1 MINPD
6 IRKRAEQYAKSNDII
21 LLEELG
27 YGTDGA
33 VWKSNRNTAVKALE
47 REIGYFNERDA
58 YRRLAEYGLTQQIDE
73 FWVPRLVK
81 CSDEL
86 WVIEMDFITRPPY
99 IIDFA
104 KVRIDRPPDFSEE
117 TMRVTE
123 ETGRENFGGN
133 WSSVCRLLGGLESI
147 GIYYLDPQPD
157 NIKFPSND

>member
-1 MINPD
+1 MLNPAV
-6 IRKRAEQYAKSNDII
+6 RQRAQEYATTANII
-21 LLEELG
+21 LVEELG
-27 YGTDGA
+27 FGTDGA

-47 REIGYFNERDA
+47 REIGYFNERDT
-58 YRRLAEYGLTQQIDE
+58 YLRLAEYGLTQQIDE
-73 FWVPRLVK
+73 FWVPRLVGY
-81 CSDEL
+81 SDEL
-86 WVIEMDFITRPPY
+86 WVVEMDFITRPPY

-133 WSSVCRLLGGLESI
+133 WSSVCRLLRGLESI

-157 NIKFPSND
+157 NIKFTTNE